1 MAPVTAT
8 GVPNPPAPSKKAP
21 KEKATRELEATIR
34 REVADG
40 LLKRGEPSFLHRQ
53 PVEENHVQDDPADGK
68 HACDDA
74 EERRAD
80 GKPGRHGEQE
90 DGDRDRRHQGDDGG
104 NMGLHLAG
112 CDHRQKKDD
121 GDGGSDGGQSS
132 VRNRAIINPIGTAI
146 TIAMID
152 VTMVP

>member
-8 GVPNPPAPSKKAP
+8 GVPNPRRPFEEGSEGEGDEEQLK
-21 KEKATRELEATIR
+21 ATIR
-34 REVADG
+34 RDVADR
-40 LLKRGEPSFLHRQ
+40 LLKRREPSFLHRQ

-68 HACDDA
+68 HAGDDA

-80 GKPGRHGEQE
+80 GKAGRHGEQE

-121 GDGGSDGGQSS
+121 GNGGSDGGQSC
-132 VRNRAIINPIGTAI
+132 AAEGIIDLTPHDDSPDPAG
-146 TIAMID
+146 MRRR
-152 VTMVP
+152 